1 MVLNLKCLLWCE
13 KEKEGYVHLIS
24 SSSFTKR
31 IHTISNQPAI
41 FYAYRQKGSLILCK
55 YLGQTSQVQNSKKSD
70 ESEIN
75 EKDEETV
82 TLDDPIT
89 NETKEVPAVII
100 D

>member
-1 MVLNLKCLLWCE
+1 MTT
-13 KEKEGYVHLIS
+13 S
-24 SSSFTKR
+24 SSR
-31 IHTISNQPAI
+31 RDN
-41 FYAYRQKGSLILCK
+41 
-55 YLGQTSQVQNSKKSD
+55 D

-75 EKDEETV
+75 EKDEESV